1 MVRVTR
7 GSFDQLC
14 VLSLYCSISMASNGE
29 ALAGVAAGRQGSPD
43 AEIANLGPPPAAN
56 HSGGLRTTLAWL
68 AWLRGWLFLPPVVTR
83 DYCKIVPIA

>member
-43 AEIANLGPPPAAN
+43 AEIANLARHRWPTTPADCA
-56 HSGGLRTTLAWL
+56 RRWL
-68 AWLRGWLFLPPVVTR
+68 GWRGCVAGYFYHLW
-83 DYCKIVPIA
+83 